1 LQSIDTSVETTF
13 QAAAADLGHSR
24 SSYEFGRLAP
34 LVTESSENLT
44 ERRRAF
50 EDKRKARMTT
60 SAFVVGSELLRQVL
74 QQEIEEGLNPQEAE
88 SDLDLPLRRRRSD
101 SEDSL

>member
-1 LQSIDTSVETTF
+1 
-13 QAAAADLGHSR
+13 
-24 SSYEFGRLAP
+24 
-34 LVTESSENLT
+34 
-44 ERRRAF
+44 
-50 EDKRKARMTT
+50 MTT